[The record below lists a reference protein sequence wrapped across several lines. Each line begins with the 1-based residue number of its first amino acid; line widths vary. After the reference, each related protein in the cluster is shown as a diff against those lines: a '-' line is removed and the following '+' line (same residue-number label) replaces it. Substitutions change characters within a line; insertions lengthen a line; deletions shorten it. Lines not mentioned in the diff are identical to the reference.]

1 MIIVGE
7 PFINENQEMKCINI
21 DDIDGRFKDNVSSI
35 KVYKT
40 GDEISKG
47 IWRQIAATNSLEI
60 DLEVGF

>member
-21 DDIDGRFKDNVSSI
+21 DDIDERFENTVSSI

-40 GDEISKG
+40 GDEITKG
-47 IWRQIAATNSLEI
+47 IWR
-60 DLEVGF
+60 